1 MPGRAW
7 HVAPGR
13 GAVRREAGVPA
24 GIRAGVP
31 FGQPH
36 AFTDPTD
43 TPAKMSSEPVIEEL
57 RARSAIERLT
67 PLGQR

>member
-1 MPGRAW
+1 M
-7 HVAPGR
+7 
-13 GAVRREAGVPA
+13 PA